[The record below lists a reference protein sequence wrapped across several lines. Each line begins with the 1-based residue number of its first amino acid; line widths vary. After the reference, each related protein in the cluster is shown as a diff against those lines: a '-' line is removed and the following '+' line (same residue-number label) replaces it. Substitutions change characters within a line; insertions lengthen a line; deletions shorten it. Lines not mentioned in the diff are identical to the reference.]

1 MTSSDEDHEK
11 ERHSSHS
18 EESSD
23 VDDFADLPTVNLV
36 ARNPWYK
43 SKDSVKLFIMC
54 LLTFGFMV
62 AELVVGFKT
71 GSLALI
77 GDAFHMTSD
86 AVALV
91 VAFAA
96 IQFSS
101 KSATSENTFGW
112 QRAEVIGSFVNGI
125 FLLSVCLFVS
135 LEAIQRFA
143 EFSKVENPLLV
154 VYVASGGLGMNLFGM
169 ILFSGGHGH
178 SHGGGGHGH
187 KDSGHPHGGS
197 HGHKESDEHAHDQ
210 ENKKKKGGPHS
221 HEGRHGHK
229 DSGHSHKHNHS
240 HDGEKKLHK
249 RKKARD
255 DNIQAVF
262 LHLAGDFLGS
272 IAAIVSGLV
281 IQFVP
286 YDWKYYFDPALS
298 LFIVILILI
307 SAIPLVMRCTRIF
320 MQKVPD
326 YLDVTKLR
334 EELSGVL
341 GVISIH
347 ELHVWTLI
355 GNKSIGSVHIS
366 CLDNV
371 NFMSTAREIKAIFHK
386 HHIHSTT
393 IQPEFLKP
401 VALKKKRKQ
410 CQLDCIKDEEC
421 RTVACCPPAYEEA
434 LEDETLHS
442 LLNTTK
448 TKRMDYV

>member
-1 MTSSDEDHEK
+1 
-11 ERHSSHS
+11 
-18 EESSD
+18 
-23 VDDFADLPTVNLV
+23 
-36 ARNPWYK
+36 
-43 SKDSVKLFIMC
+43 
-54 LLTFGFMV
+54 
-62 AELVVGFKT
+62 
-71 GSLALI
+71 
-77 GDAFHMTSD
+77 
-86 AVALV
+86 
-91 VAFAA
+91 
-96 IQFSS
+96 
-101 KSATSENTFGW
+101 
-112 QRAEVIGSFVNGI
+112 
-125 FLLSVCLFVS
+125 VCLFVT
-135 LEAIQRFA
+135 LEAIQRFV

-154 VYVASGGLGMNLFGM
+154 VYVASGGLAMNIFGM

-187 KDSGHPHGGS
+187 KDTGHGHSHGGS
-197 HGHKESDEHAHDQ
+197 HGHKESES
-210 ENKKKKGGPHS
+210 HS
-221 HEGRHGHK
+221 HNEGKKHHHKGHGHK
-229 DSGHSHKHNHS
+229 ETDSHS
-240 HDGEKKLHK
+240 HDEEKASHDELPHK

-262 LHLAGDFLGS
+262 LHLVGDFLGS

-298 LFIVILILI
+298 IFIVILILI
-307 SAIPLVMRCTRIF
+307 SAVPLVLRCTRIF
-320 MQKVPD
+320 MQKVPE

-334 EELSGVL
+334 EELSGVP

-366 CLDNV
+366 CLKDV
-371 NFMSTAREIKAIFHK
+371 NFMTIAKEIKAIFHK
-386 HHIHSTT
+386 YHVHSTT

-434 LEDETLHS
+434 IEEEVLRS
-442 LLNTTK
+442 LLNTK
-448 TKRMDYV
+448 TKKMDYA